1 MEMLTLARSLASLLL
16 DSAAK
21 GTAILLLAALAALL
35 CRRSSAALRHSIWCL
50 AMGGLLV
57 LPVASW
63 ALPAW
68 QIPILPPESLLP
80 PVAEVAGLPMSVPEP
95 VSLRTLP
102 TQMEPIPPFE
112 PALSAKSP
120 DQVTVESEGSV
131 PLFVES
137 MQAPVIVEPAAPPWT
152 TIEWTLVLVSV
163 GWSSGVVLFG
173 VLLLVGLWRTVQL
186 RRTSLIVS
194 DGVWP
199 GMLVELRQRLG
210 LSRSVELREHAQSV
224 VPLTWGILRPV
235 VLLPTLARAWEEP
248 MRRAVLLHELA
259 HVQRGDVACQVLG
272 RLTCALYWFHPLA
285 WFALRQLRQ
294 EREQACD
301 DAVVQSGEKASDYAE
316 QLLQVA
322 RLCCAPRG
330 LSFGVAMAEGSS
342 LERRVMSL
350 FDSARSHGPLTRRV
364 AITSFLI
371 GGAILAGLAPL
382 EPTAS
387 QAEPTTSE
395 AGALQVAR
403 DDDSKSASN
412 DPKPKSTDDNYPF
425 SLELCHKAFSDP
437 VAFKQLDQLKP
448 LYGNP
453 KRGIQLGLAINSLS
467 RSFAEGDRL
476 PLMLVYR
483 NVGQKELTF
492 HISQD
497 HWNDPPTVI
506 DQNGHQV
513 QVSFVMHWMFIA
525 PLKITLKPGEAW
537 CTMTSGLYLGE
548 PMPNIKLA
556 VGKYRLSYPQG
567 IWDWQ
572 YEQRLETEGSAAGQF
587 VNSPKWFEQLD
598 AGTIEF
604 EIAPSKNGAL
614 EARILASLPADDSG
628 VASTPTQEQAVPQK
642 EPTQAGQN
650 DKALKVDDVNPHE
663 KMIVLPDGNG
673 DSKTII
679 SGDVEIT
686 FYLDKIVWWG
696 EAVDGLEPGVWL
708 TETEDP
714 HNLRVPMDSLVKY
727 HVVVRNTTDKEI
739 EFLVRLLPFDGQD
752 VPYLIPS
759 DKLDAKGKIV
769 APQPAKEFQ
778 AQGTAKVLSGENPAY
793 IITLAAGES
802 ALVPGEFGLYVGKA
816 PDERYPQIA
825 NFVPGTHWIVQPLL
839 VHLLA
844 DKERVELN
852 RLLGEFQVTK
862 IDRSGKTRQEPVVR
876 VGASDDSM
884 GEFAYAKYHLEVG
897 TLDASADRNAK
908 AAIWGEVEKGMQ
920 CGIRIL
926 NPQPSCKI
934 GDTLEAE
941 VLWQNTSD
949 AVISTSRPRQLDL
962 YPIIEDADG
971 QQPQID
977 FGARYELIPGE
988 HDFQPGEVRS
998 LGITK
1003 VTLVTQGTPGPK
1015 DKKEPGHI
1023 TLQPGKYKLSASG
1036 GVGNISPRSGK
1047 YEFTVELADATVD
1060 PLPKAPEN
1068 SSRIRGQI
1076 INEDQLGVPNAEV
1089 LIVGGTDWNRSIE
1102 GHVIAQGITD
1112 AKGEFAI
1119 PIPESELQKKP
1130 WGQVWRRAPG
1140 YAAARGN
1147 SVQSLASLMEKPLT
1161 YGPLVKTDGLQ
1172 LVVHDPAGKP
1182 QPGVRVEALSV
1193 RVNQGIGYALPASWR
1208 DDNSGI
1214 SDAEGKVHLPYIDPG
1229 SVDRLELSVVGH
1241 TAATQFGPN
1250 YFLNYR
1256 PQESAP
1262 HFIFQTVEFGVLEGK
1277 LVPAPGVTLPKGLK
1291 IPLKT
1296 LTGKIDVSG
1305 VHDVSVDDEG
1315 RFRVP
1320 DMPAGEISV
1329 LQFLDDEQP
1338 LRPWIRERAYVK
1350 AGMTTQLEIPIVMG
1364 TRVSGRVQKSDT
1376 KLGVA
1381 DYEFEVYYGP
1391 AITFPG
1397 SELWLLKHPVKADAD
1412 GKYELFL
1419 PPGPINLRLT
1429 RYVDGY
1435 SDATSWLP
1443 REKRGSLGPLHEIP
1457 AQADFELP
1465 PVELVKMLPIVGTL
1479 VDQDDKPLEDD
1490 DWSVY
1495 GYPEIP
1501 GEEERFVMNSMAGVQ
1516 TDKEGRFEGSYPE
1529 PYPPVRWKVSHRV
1542 WKTKYEFDDIKFRVD
1557 IAQES
1562 PLILRVDTTKPISG
1576 NDRE

>member
-1 MEMLTLARSLASLLL
+1 
-16 DSAAK
+16 
-21 GTAILLLAALAALL
+21 
-35 CRRSSAALRHSIWCL
+35 
-50 AMGGLLV
+50 MGGLLV

-68 QIPILPPESLLP
+68 QIPILPPERLLP
-80 PVAEVAGLPMSVPEP
+80 VVAEAAGRPMSVPES

-102 TQMEPIPPFE
+102 SRMESIPPFE
-112 PALSAKSP
+112 PALPAKSP
-120 DQVTVESEGSV
+120 DQATVGSESSV

-137 MQAPVIVEPAAPPWT
+137 MQVPAIVEPAAPPWT
-152 TIEWTLVLVSV
+152 TIEWISLLVSV
-163 GWSSGVVLFG
+163 GWSLGVALFG
-173 VLLLVGLWRTVQL
+173 VLLLVGLWRTVKL
-186 RRTSLIVS
+186 RQTSLVVS
-194 DGVWP
+194 EGVWP
-199 GMLVELRQRLG
+199 GMLVDLRQRLG

-235 VLLPTLARAWEEP
+235 VLLPKLARAWDEP

-272 RLTCALYWFHPLA
+272 RVTCAQYWFHPLA

-330 LSFGVAMAEGSS
+330 LSLGVAMAEGSS
-342 LERRVMSL
+342 LERRVLSL

-371 GGAILAGLAPL
+371 GGAIVAGLAPL

-387 QAEPTTSE
+387 QAEPTASDAMSLKE
-395 AGALQVAR
+395 AR
-403 DDDSKSASN
+403 DDDPKSTSN
-412 DPKPKSTDDNYPF
+412 DTKPKSADSEYPF
-425 SLELCHKAFSDP
+425 SLELCHKVFSDP

-453 KRGIQLGLAINSLS
+453 MRGIQLGLAINSLS
-467 RSFAEGDRL
+467 RSFAVGDRL

-513 QVSFVMHWMFIA
+513 PVSFVMHWMFIA
-525 PLKITLKPGEAW
+525 PLKITLKPGDAFCE
-537 CTMTSGLYLGE
+537 MTSGLCLGE
-548 PMPNIKLA
+548 PMPSIKPV
-556 VGKYRLSYPQG
+556 VGRYRLNYPQA
-567 IWDWQ
+567 IWD
-572 YEQRLETEGSAAGQF
+572 
-587 VNSPKWFEQLD
+587 VNTTPQLRTDLLALPTTIPDTSLPNEKSPKEPEPAPSVPAAQLVETPTWSESLTT
-598 AGTIEF
+598 GTIEF
-604 EIAPSKNGAL
+604 EISPSDSGAL
-614 EARILASLPADDSG
+614 EARLLAMHDDSIPMDG
-628 VASTPTQEQAVPQK
+628 DANMVAID
-642 EPTQAGQN
+642 N
-650 DKALKVDDVNPHE
+650 
-663 KMIVLPDGNG
+663 I
-673 DSKTII
+673 
-679 SGDVEIT
+679 
-686 FYLDKIVWWG
+686 WWG
-696 EAVDGLEPGVWL
+696 EPVDGLEPGLWL
-708 TETEDP
+708 TETEDSR
-714 HNLRVPMDSLVKY
+714 NLRIPMDSLAKY
-727 HVVVRNTTDKEI
+727 RVVVRNTTNSEI

-752 VPYLIPS
+752 APYLIPS

-778 AQGTAKVLSGENPAY
+778 AQGTATVLSAEDPAY

-802 ALVPGEFGLYVGKA
+802 SLVPGEFGLYVGKA

-839 VHLLA
+839 VHPLA
-844 DKERVELN
+844 DKERAELN

-876 VGASDDSM
+876 VEAPDDSM
-884 GEFAYAKYHLEVG
+884 GKYAYARYHLEVG
-897 TLDASADRNAK
+897 TLDASADRNAN

-920 CGIRIL
+920 CGIRIM
-926 NPQPSCKI
+926 NPQPSYKI

-941 VLWQNTSD
+941 VLWRNASD

-962 YPIIEDADG
+962 YPIIEAAEG
-971 QQPQID
+971 QQLQID
-977 FGARYELIPGE
+977 FGARYRLIPFE

-998 LGITK
+998 LGVTK
-1003 VTLVTQGTPGPK
+1003 ITLVTQGIPGPK
-1015 DKKEPGHI
+1015 DNKEPGHI
-1023 TLQPGKYKLSASG
+1023 MLQPGEYKLSASG
-1036 GVGNISPRSGK
+1036 GVGNISPWSGK

-1068 SSRIRGQI
+1068 SARIRGQI

-1119 PIPESELQKKP
+1119 PITESELQNKP

-1147 SVQSLASLMEKPLT
+1147 SVQSLESLMEKPLT

-1193 RVNQGIGYALPASWR
+1193 RVNQGIGYALPALWR

-1256 PQESAP
+1256 PQETAP
-1262 HFIFQTVEFGVLEGK
+1262 HFIFPTVETGVLEGR

-1296 LTGKIDVSG
+1296 LTGKVDVSG
-1305 VHDVSVDDEG
+1305 AHDVSVDDEG

-1338 LRPWIRERAYVK
+1338 LRPWISERAYVK

-1391 AITFPG
+1391 AIKFRG
-1397 SELWLLKHPVKADAD
+1397 SDLWLLKHPVKADAD
-1412 GKYELFL
+1412 GKYELYL

-1435 SDATSWLP
+1435 NDATSWLP

-1479 VDQDDKPLEDD
+1479 VDQNDKPLADD

-1501 GEEERFVMNSMAGVQ
+1501 GEEERFVMNSMAGVETNQ
-1516 TDKEGRFEGSYPE
+1516 EGRFEGSYPE

-1562 PLILRVDTTKPISG
+1562 PLILRVDTTKPLSG

>member
-1 MEMLTLARSLASLLL
+1 MEMLTLARSFASLLL

-21 GTAILLLAALAALL
+21 GTALLLLAALAALL

-80 PVAEVAGLPMSVPEP
+80 PVAEVAGLPMPVPEP

-102 TQMEPIPPFE
+102 SRMESIPLFE
-112 PALSAKSP
+112 PALPAKSP
-120 DQVTVESEGSV
+120 DQATVGSEGSV

-137 MQAPVIVEPAAPPWT
+137 MQAPAIVEPAAPPWT

-163 GWSSGVVLFG
+163 GWSLGVALFG

-248 MRRAVLLHELA
+248 MQRAVLLHELA

-330 LSFGVAMAEGSS
+330 LSLGVAMAEGSS
-342 LERRVMSL
+342 LERRVLSL
-350 FDSARSHGPLTRRV
+350 FDSARSHGPLTRRG

-371 GGAILAGLAPL
+371 GGAIVAGLAPL

-387 QAEPTTSE
+387 QAEPN
-395 AGALQVAR
+395 Q
-403 DDDSKSASN
+403 
-412 DPKPKSTDDNYPF
+412 
-425 SLELCHKAFSDP
+425 P
-437 VAFKQLDQLKP
+437 VAAAVVERLGVYERAFQATVNITTEREPAATSLIAQ
-448 LYGNP
+448 GMI
-453 KRGIQLGLAINSLS
+453 RGMGSGIIVSADG
-467 RSFAEGDRL
+467 
-476 PLMLVYR
+476 
-483 NVGQKELTF
+483 
-492 HISQD
+492 HIVTA
-497 HWNDPPTVI
+497 N
-506 DQNGHQV
+506 
-513 QVSFVMHWMFIA
+513 
-525 PLKITLKPGEAW
+525 
-537 CTMTSGLYLGE
+537 
-548 PMPNIKLA
+548 
-556 VGKYRLSYPQG
+556 
-567 IWDWQ
+567 
-572 YEQRLETEGSAAGQF
+572 
-587 VNSPKWFEQLD
+587 
-598 AGTIEF
+598 
-604 EIAPSKNGAL
+604 
-614 EARILASLPADDSG
+614 
-628 VASTPTQEQAVPQK
+628 
-642 EPTQAGQN
+642 
-650 DKALKVDDVNPHE
+650 
-663 KMIVLPDGNG
+663 
-673 DSKTII
+673 
-679 SGDVEIT
+679 
-686 FYLDKIVWWG
+686 
-696 EAVDGLEPGVWL
+696 
-708 TETEDP
+708 
-714 HNLRVPMDSLVKY
+714 
-727 HVVVRNTTDKEI
+727 HVVEEAQKI
-739 EFLVRLLPFDGQD
+739 LVRLHDGIELPASVVSSNPAADLAVILVHSAKPLNVMPEQHQVLARVGDEVTAIGNASGHSQTLSRGIVSGLGRD
-752 VPYLIPS
+752 VERSEEQKYSNLIQT
-759 DKLDAKGKIV
+759 DV
-769 APQPAKEFQ
+769 ATTPENSGGPLLN
-778 AQGTAKVLSGENPAY
+778 AQGEAIGINIAIRVGSSKIGFAIPINDARKVYVLS
-793 IITLAAGES
+793 
-802 ALVPGEFGLYVGKA
+802 
-816 PDERYPQIA
+816 
-825 NFVPGTHWIVQPLL
+825 
-839 VHLLA
+839 
-844 DKERVELN
+844 
-852 RLLGEFQVTK
+852 
-862 IDRSGKTRQEPVVR
+862 
-876 VGASDDSM
+876 M
-884 GEFAYAKYHLEVG
+884 
-897 TLDASADRNAK
+897 
-908 AAIWGEVEKGMQ
+908 
-920 CGIRIL
+920 
-926 NPQPSCKI
+926 
-934 GDTLEAE
+934 
-941 VLWQNTSD
+941 
-949 AVISTSRPRQLDL
+949 
-962 YPIIEDADG
+962 
-971 QQPQID
+971 
-977 FGARYELIPGE
+977 
-988 HDFQPGEVRS
+988 
-998 LGITK
+998 
-1003 VTLVTQGTPGPK
+1003 
-1015 DKKEPGHI
+1015 
-1023 TLQPGKYKLSASG
+1023 
-1036 GVGNISPRSGK
+1036 
-1047 YEFTVELADATVD
+1047 
-1060 PLPKAPEN
+1060 LPKAPEN
-1068 SSRIRGQI
+1068 SAQIRGQI

-1102 GHVIAQGITD
+1102 GHVIAQRITD

-1147 SVQSLASLMEKPLT
+1147 SVQSLESLMEKPLT

-1172 LVVHDPAGKP
+1172 LVVQDPAGKP

-1193 RVNQGIGYALPASWR
+1193 RANQGIGYALPASWR

-1214 SDAEGKVHLPYIDPG
+1214 SDAEGKAHLPYIDPG

-1250 YFLNYR
+1250 YFVNYR

-1296 LTGKIDVSG
+1296 LTGKVDVSG

-1338 LRPWIRERAYVK
+1338 LRPWISERAYVK

-1391 AITFPG
+1391 AITFRG
-1397 SELWLLKHPVKADAD
+1397 SDLWLLKHPVKADAD
-1412 GKYELFL
+1412 GNYELFL

-1435 SDATSWLP
+1435 NDATWWLP

-1465 PVELVKMLPIVGTL
+1465 PVELVKMLPIEGTL
-1479 VDQDDKPLEDD
+1479 VDQNDKPLGGY

-1529 PYPPVRWKVSHRV
+1529 PYPPVRWEVSHRV

-1557 IAQES
+1557 VAQES